1 MVLTPPVTVHPEL
14 VEGCVAT
21 PFMLRQAQHER
32 LSLQGPCYYIL
43 ILELSPGTTSLE
55 RATF

>member
-1 MVLTPPVTVHPEL
+1 MLFTQAVTVHPEL

-32 LSLQGPCYYIL
+32 LSLQRPSNYGLINKVWRSLWGPL
-43 ILELSPGTTSLE
+43 L
-55 RATF
+55 